1 MERRKSGVAAFVA
14 VRPPQKKSGWRA
26 DGGRSCR
33 SDPPFIFSCGV
44 LGACPPRRICIG
56 SNSVR
61 FIPNLFFS
69 VSLRVT
75 PACLPVSLRV
85 APFQRPRPFRRL
97 PPLPSALL
105 PSAAHLRRPP
115 PPPTSAA
122 HLRRLPPPPTSAAH
136 LRRLPPQPSV
146 TLRASSARRYAAAQP
161 VHPPTVSA
169 AITPTPTSIAIPPPP
184 TSAAIRYA
192 SGGLSKAARRSAARQ
207 AAAHGRRGAAV
218 WVQKKPP
225 PSLTDRGG

>member
-1 MERRKSGVAAFVA
+1 MWRFGRH
-14 VRPPQKKSGWRA
+14 KKKGGWRA

-44 LGACPPRRICIG
+44 LGACPPRRLCIG

-69 VSLRVT
+69 VSLRVY
-75 PACLPVSLRV
+75 PAALPVSSRV

-105 PSAAHLRRPP
+105 PSAAHLRRLPPPPTSAAYLRRPSPPPTSAAHLRRPP

-122 HLRRLPPPPTSAAH
+122 HLVSHPLAI
-136 LRRLPPQPSV
+136 
-146 TLRASSARRYAAAQP
+146 RADLARRYAAAQP
-161 VHPPTVSA
+161 VMLPTISA
-169 AITPTPTSIAIPPPP
+169 ALLRRLPGEPSV
-184 TSAAIRYA
+184 SH
-192 SGGLSKAARRSAARQ
+192 SGGLSKAERRSAARYYRRPWSQ
-207 AAAHGRRGAAV
+207 RCCRLGTQKSAPIHHGPGRLR
-218 WVQKKPP
+218 
-225 PSLTDRGG
+225 LHEN